1 MFACG
6 CVDKIKMEQR
16 VSKNQQGEEVQASN
30 TKENEEEIITAK
42 STGEVPSTEGSIME
56 ANVFCCR

>member
-6 CVDKIKMEQR
+6 CVDKIKMEPR